1 VIETSGLADPA
12 PVLQTFLADPDVR
25 ERVEL
30 ESVVV
35 VVDAL
40 HAQQQLADDIARE
53 QVAFADRVVINKTD
67 LASEDD
73 VTATRITSSCRTSKS
88 SRRGI
93 LR

>member
-30 ESVVV
+30 ESMVA

-73 VTATRITSSCRTSKS
+73 VTASRITSSCRTRKS